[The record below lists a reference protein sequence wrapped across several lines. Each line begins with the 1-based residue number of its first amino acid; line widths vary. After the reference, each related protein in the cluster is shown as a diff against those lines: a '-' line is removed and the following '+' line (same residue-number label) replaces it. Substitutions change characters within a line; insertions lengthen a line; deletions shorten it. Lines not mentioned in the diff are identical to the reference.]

1 MQLKDEAGLTLGEA
15 AALGAPALIELDLR
29 CNELTCE
36 TKDKVRAGVG
46 ARNAK
51 LLAAIDAT
59 PTPCSSK
66 YGVRDLSGVAM
77 WNECFSPPLAC
88 YL

>member
-1 MQLKDEAGLTLGEA
+1 M
-15 AALGAPALIELDLR
+15 R